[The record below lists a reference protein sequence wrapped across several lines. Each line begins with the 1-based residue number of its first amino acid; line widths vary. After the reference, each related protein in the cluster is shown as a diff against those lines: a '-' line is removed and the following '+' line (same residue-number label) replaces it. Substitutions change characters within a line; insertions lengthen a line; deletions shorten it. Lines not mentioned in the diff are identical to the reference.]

1 MVCKTLYY
9 HPRYKKI
16 HPTPDPDPLHPRP
29 PFHLLSSP
37 NPLAV
42 GPAEEQRRG
51 HGDEQE
57 TRRVRCPRRRARLLA
72 RPARSRGPSPPS
84 ASPKPV
90 PHSSL
95 LIRAGLLRLRREVR
109 ADLGSTERLCR
120 LISSRSRRLRAPCRD
135 VVLYALSVGACG
147 ADAVDEKELDL
158 VHHRDGQ
165 RHIKDIDSV
174 TL

>member
-1 MVCKTLYY
+1 
-9 HPRYKKI
+9 
-16 HPTPDPDPLHPRP
+16 PTPDPDPLHPRP

-95 LIRAGLLRLRREVR
+95 LIRAGLLRLRREGRGALR
-109 ADLGSTERLCR
+109 AQRGGLRRGRRRRKGARPRAPQGWPAPHQGPPPLLSL
-120 LISSRSRRLRAPCRD
+120 SRSDPLSFLRQLVAATWIPKSYQFGP
-135 VVLYALSVGACG
+135 L
-147 ADAVDEKELDL
+147 ELIL
-158 VHHRDGQ
+158 NKNGSNRMQ
-165 RHIKDIDSV
+165 F
-174 TL
+174 